1 MIAAI
6 HAGWK
11 GAFKGIIKRTL
22 NFMIKKGCDPKNVT
36 AVIGPCI
43 SVKNYE
49 VKKDFIKKL
58 IKKDGKNKKFFKKIQ
73 NKDFFDL
80 KKYVLSQLK
89 ALNIKKIDIINK
101 NTFNPKNNFF
111 SARRSISRNENDYGR
126 NISVIMINWQY
137 LMKLLT
143 GNSNKPLSKNIAK
156 YLKSKLV
163 NSSIKKFSDG
173 EIYIEINENIR
184 GNSIFI
190 IQSISSPAN
199 DNLMELLLCIDALKR
214 SSAKNITA
222 VIPYFGYARQDRKV
236 VPRTSI
242 SAKLVSNL
250 ITKAGADRVVTV
262 DLHAGQ
268 IQGFFDIPV
277 DNLFATPIF
286 ARHAKKNIKS
296 KNIIC
301 VAPDVGGTE
310 RARALGKILNVE
322 LAIVDKRRPKP
333 GQSKVMNVIGN
344 VKGKTCIIVDDIID
358 SGGTIVNAAK
368 ALKDRGAKEVYVYIT
383 HGVLSGEAVD
393 KIKKSVIRKLVITDT
408 IDNHDKI
415 KNVKNIEVL
424 PISALMGEAIKRI
437 SNSTSVSDLFK

>member
-1 MIAAI
+1 
-6 HAGWK
+6 
-11 GAFKGIIKRTL
+11 
-22 NFMIKKGCDPKNVT
+22 
-36 AVIGPCI
+36 
-43 SVKNYE
+43 
-49 VKKDFIKKL
+49 
-58 IKKDGKNKKFFKKIQ
+58 
-73 NKDFFDL
+73 
-80 KKYVLSQLK
+80 
-89 ALNIKKIDIINK
+89 
-101 NTFNPKNNFF
+101 
-111 SARRSISRNENDYGR
+111 
-126 NISVIMINWQY
+126 
-137 LMKLLT
+137 MKLLT
-143 GNSNKPLSKNIAK
+143 GNSNKILSKSIAK

-163 NSSIKKFSDG
+163 NSSIRKFSDG
-173 EIYIEINENIR
+173 ELYVEINENIR

-286 ARHAKKNIKS
+286 ARHIKKKIKS
-296 KNIIC
+296 KKIIC

-310 RARALGKILNVE
+310 RARALGKLLNVG

-333 GQSKVMNVIGN
+333 GQSQVMNVIGD
-344 VKGKTCIIVDDIID
+344 VKDKTCVIVDDIID

-368 ALKDRGAKEVYVYIT
+368 ALKERGAKEVYVYIT
-383 HGVLSGEAVD
+383 HGVLSGDAVK
-393 KIKKSVIRKLVITDT
+393 KIKSSVIKNLVITDT
-408 IDNHDKI
+408 IDNGQKTQ
-415 KNVKNIEVL
+415 NVKNIEVL
-424 PISALMGEAIKRI
+424 PISGLMGEAIKRI

>member
-1 MIAAI
+1 
-6 HAGWK
+6 
-11 GAFKGIIKRTL
+11 
-22 NFMIKKGCDPKNVT
+22 
-36 AVIGPCI
+36 
-43 SVKNYE
+43 
-49 VKKDFIKKL
+49 
-58 IKKDGKNKKFFKKIQ
+58 
-73 NKDFFDL
+73 
-80 KKYVLSQLK
+80 
-89 ALNIKKIDIINK
+89 
-101 NTFNPKNNFF
+101 
-111 SARRSISRNENDYGR
+111 
-126 NISVIMINWQY
+126 
-137 LMKLLT
+137 MKLLT
-143 GNSNKPLSKNIAK
+143 GNSNKILSKNIAK

-163 NSSIKKFSDG
+163 NSSLKKFADG
-173 EIYIEINENIR
+173 EIYVEINENIR

-250 ITKAGADRVVTV
+250 ITKAGADRIVTV

-286 ARHAKKNIKS
+286 ARHIKRKIKS
-296 KNIIC
+296 KKIIC
-301 VAPDVGGTE
+301 IAPDVGGTE
-310 RARALGKILNVE
+310 RARALGKLLNVG

-333 GQSKVMNVIGN
+333 GQSQVMNVIGD
-344 VKGKTCIIVDDIID
+344 VKDQTCIIVDDIID

-368 ALKDRGAKEVYVYIT
+368 ALKGRGAKEVYVYIT
-383 HGVLSGEAVD
+383 HGVLSGDAVN
-393 KIKKSVIRKLVITDT
+393 KIKKSMIKNLVITDT
-408 IDNHDKI
+408 IDNGEKTKHA
-415 KNVKNIEVL
+415 KNIEVL
-424 PISALMGEAIKRI
+424 PISGLMGEAIKRI

>member
-1 MIAAI
+1 
-6 HAGWK
+6 
-11 GAFKGIIKRTL
+11 
-22 NFMIKKGCDPKNVT
+22 
-36 AVIGPCI
+36 
-43 SVKNYE
+43 
-49 VKKDFIKKL
+49 
-58 IKKDGKNKKFFKKIQ
+58 
-73 NKDFFDL
+73 
-80 KKYVLSQLK
+80 
-89 ALNIKKIDIINK
+89 
-101 NTFNPKNNFF
+101 
-111 SARRSISRNENDYGR
+111 
-126 NISVIMINWQY
+126 
-137 LMKLLT
+137 MKLLT
-143 GNSNKPLSKNIAK
+143 GNSNKILSKNIAK
-156 YLKSKLV
+156 YLKTNLV
-163 NSSIKKFSDG
+163 NSSIRKFADG

-190 IQSISSPAN
+190 VQSISSPAN

-277 DNLFATPIF
+277 DNLFSTPIF
-286 ARHAKKNIKS
+286 ARHVRKRIKS
-296 KNIIC
+296 KKIIC

-310 RARALGKILNVE
+310 SARALGKLLNVG

-333 GQSKVMNVIGN
+333 GQSQVMNVIGD
-344 VKGKTCIIVDDIID
+344 VKNQTCVIVDDIID

-368 ALKDRGAKEVYVYIT
+368 ALKQRGAKEVYVYIT
-383 HGVLSGEAVD
+383 HGVLSGDAVK
-393 KIKKSVIRKLVITDT
+393 KIKNSVIKNLVITDT
-408 IDNHDKI
+408 IDNSQKT

-424 PISALMGEAIKRI
+424 PISSLMGEAIKRI

>member
-1 MIAAI
+1 
-6 HAGWK
+6 
-11 GAFKGIIKRTL
+11 
-22 NFMIKKGCDPKNVT
+22 
-36 AVIGPCI
+36 
-43 SVKNYE
+43 
-49 VKKDFIKKL
+49 
-58 IKKDGKNKKFFKKIQ
+58 
-73 NKDFFDL
+73 
-80 KKYVLSQLK
+80 
-89 ALNIKKIDIINK
+89 
-101 NTFNPKNNFF
+101 
-111 SARRSISRNENDYGR
+111 
-126 NISVIMINWQY
+126 
-137 LMKLLT
+137 MKLLT
-143 GNSNKPLSKNIAK
+143 GNSNKALSRNIAK
-156 YLKSKLV
+156 YLKTKIV

-286 ARHAKKNIKS
+286 ARHIKKKIKI
-296 KNIIC
+296 KNMIC

-310 RARALGKILNVE
+310 RARALGKILNVG

-333 GQSKVMNVIGN
+333 GQSQVMNIVGD
-344 VKGKTCIIVDDIID
+344 VKGKTCVIVDDIID

-383 HGVLSGEAVD
+383 HGVLSGEAVK
-393 KIKKSVIRKLVITDT
+393 KIKNSVIKNLVITDT
-408 IDNHDKI
+408 IDNNVRT

-424 PISALMGEAIKRI
+424 PISGLMGEAIKRI

>member
-1 MIAAI
+1 
-6 HAGWK
+6 
-11 GAFKGIIKRTL
+11 
-22 NFMIKKGCDPKNVT
+22 
-36 AVIGPCI
+36 
-43 SVKNYE
+43 
-49 VKKDFIKKL
+49 
-58 IKKDGKNKKFFKKIQ
+58 
-73 NKDFFDL
+73 
-80 KKYVLSQLK
+80 
-89 ALNIKKIDIINK
+89 
-101 NTFNPKNNFF
+101 
-111 SARRSISRNENDYGR
+111 
-126 NISVIMINWQY
+126 
-137 LMKLLT
+137 MKLLT
-143 GNSNKPLSKNIAK
+143 GNSNKILSKNIAK
-156 YLKSKLV
+156 YLKTKLV
-163 NSSIKKFSDG
+163 NSSIRKFSDG
-173 EIYIEINENIR
+173 EIYVEINENIR

-190 IQSISSPAN
+190 VQSISSPAN

-222 VIPYFGYARQDRKV
+222 VIPYFGYGRQDRKV

-286 ARHAKKNIKS
+286 ARHVRKKIKS
-296 KNIIC
+296 DKIIC

-310 RARALGKILNVE
+310 RARALGKLLNVG

-333 GQSKVMNVIGN
+333 GQSQVMNVIGD

-368 ALKDRGAKEVYVYIT
+368 ALKEKGAKEVYVYIT
-383 HGVLSGEAVD
+383 HGVLSGEAVK
-393 KIKKSVIRKLVITDT
+393 KIKNSVIKKLVITDT
-408 IDNHDKI
+408 IDNGEKT

-424 PISALMGEAIKRI
+424 PISGLMGEAIKRI

>member
-1 MIAAI
+1 
-6 HAGWK
+6 
-11 GAFKGIIKRTL
+11 
-22 NFMIKKGCDPKNVT
+22 
-36 AVIGPCI
+36 
-43 SVKNYE
+43 
-49 VKKDFIKKL
+49 
-58 IKKDGKNKKFFKKIQ
+58 
-73 NKDFFDL
+73 
-80 KKYVLSQLK
+80 
-89 ALNIKKIDIINK
+89 
-101 NTFNPKNNFF
+101 
-111 SARRSISRNENDYGR
+111 
-126 NISVIMINWQY
+126 
-137 LMKLLT
+137 MKLLT
-143 GNSNKPLSKNIAK
+143 GNSNKNLSKKISK

-199 DNLMELLLCIDALKR
+199 DNLMELLLSIDALKR
-214 SSAKNITA
+214 SSAKNITT

-286 ARHAKKNIKS
+286 ARHIKKNIKS

-310 RARALGKILNVE
+310 RARALGRKLDVG
-322 LAIVDKRRPKP
+322 LAIVDKRRPAP
-333 GQSKVMNVIGN
+333 GKSQVMNVIGN
-344 VKGKTCIIVDDIID
+344 VKGKTCLIVDDIID
-358 SGGTIVNAAK
+358 SGGTIVNAANELIK
-368 ALKDRGAKEVYVYIT
+368 RGAKEVHVYVT
-383 HGVLSGEAVD
+383 HGVFSGEAVE
-393 KIKKSVIRKLVITDT
+393 KIKKSKIKNLVVTDT
-408 IDNHDKI
+408 INNSDK
-415 KNVKNIEVL
+415 VKKARNIEVL
-424 PISALMGEAIKRI
+424 SISNLLAEAMKRI